1 MNLAA
6 GRDRVENKESGAT
19 HTSTK
24 GRILVVDDEEAL
36 RRVLERSLSRAGHE
50 VVTAES
56 GATAMEKLKGGQFDV
71 VLSDISMPG
80 MNGLDLLRAVRE
92 HDLDIPVLIMTGTP
106 DVSTAVRAMEYGA
119 LRYLIKPVVPSELLP
134 VVDYA
139 VQMCQMA
146 RVKREAL
153 RLVGD
158 ANKFVGDRAGLEAT
172 FERALAGI
180 WMAYQ
185 PIVVWSEKKVYA
197 YEALLRSSEP
207 KLGNPGLLLAA
218 AETLGRLPDL
228 GRTIRKAVAGVAAE
242 VTGFKLF
249 VNLHTLDLRDET
261 LFSAEAPLSAFAR
274 NIVLEITERASLD
287 NIADLQ
293 TRLKI
298 LRDMGYHI
306 ALDDLGAG
314 YAGLTSLAQLQ
325 PEVVKIDMSLVRD
338 VDKSATK
345 QKLVGSMAT
354 LSKEMGMLVVVEG
367 VESTGERNTL
377 VRLGCDLFQGYL
389 FAKPGRP
396 FPPVAW

>member
-1 MNLAA
+1 M
-6 GRDRVENKESGAT
+6 ENKERGLA
-19 HTSTK
+19 HPGTK
-24 GRILVVDDEEAL
+24 GRILVVDDEEPL
-36 RRVLERSLSRAGHE
+36 RRLIARILSRAGHE

-56 GATAMEKLKGGQFDV
+56 GAGAMEKLTGSQFDA

-80 MNGLDLLRAVRE
+80 MNGLDLLRTVRE
-92 HDLDIPVLIMTGTP
+92 HDLDIPVLIMTGAP

-119 LRYLIKPVVPSELLP
+119 LRYLIKPVDPSDLLP
-134 VVDYA
+134 VVEYA
-139 VQMCQMA
+139 VQMCRMA

-158 ANKFVGDRAGLEAT
+158 ANKFVGDRAGLETT

-180 WMAYQ
+180 WMAFQ
-185 PIVVWSEKKVYA
+185 PIVLWSEKRIYA
-197 YEALLRSSEP
+197 YEALLRSGEP
-207 KLGNPGLLLAA
+207 QLGNPGLLLSA

-228 GRTIRKAVAGVAAE
+228 GRTIRKAVAAVAAE

-249 VNLHTLDLRDET
+249 VNLHTLDLKDET

-287 NIADLQ
+287 NIADLS

-345 QKLVGSMAT
+345 QKVVGSMAT

-367 VESTGERNTL
+367 VETVGERDTL
-377 VRLGCDLFQGYL
+377 VGLGCDLFQGYL
-389 FAKPGRP
+389 FAKPARP
-396 FPPVAW
+396 FPPVTW

>member
-1 MNLAA
+1 
-6 GRDRVENKESGAT
+6 VENIQKSIEHT
-19 HTSTK
+19 HTA
-24 GRILVVDDEEAL
+24 GRILVVDDDEAIL
-36 RRVLERSLSRAGHE
+36 RVIDRTLTKAGHQVE
-50 VVTAES
+50 TAPN
-56 GATAMEKLKGGQFDV
+56 GATAMEKMNGRPFDLV
-71 VLSDISMPG
+71 MSDISMPG
-80 MNGLDLLRAVRE
+80 MNGLDLLRAVRA
-92 HDLDIPVLIMTGTP
+92 HDLDVPVLIMTGTP
-106 DVSTAVRAMEYGA
+106 DVATAMRAIEYGA
-119 LRYLIKPVVPSELLP
+119 LRYLIKPMVPSEILP

-139 VQMCQMA
+139 VRMCRMA

-158 ANKFVGDRAGLEAT
+158 AEKFVGDRAGLETT
-172 FERALAGI
+172 FQSALDGI

-185 PIVVWSEKKVYA
+185 PIVVWSERRIYA

-207 KLGNPGLLLAA
+207 KLGNPGLLLVA

-242 VTGFKLF
+242 AKDFKLF
-249 VNLHTLDLRDET
+249 VNLHTLDLKDEA

-274 NIVLEITERASLD
+274 NVVLEITERASLD
-287 NIADLQ
+287 NIGDLQ
-293 TRLKI
+293 TRLTT
-298 LRDMGYHI
+298 LRSIGYKI

-325 PEVVKIDMSLVRD
+325 PEVVKIDMSLVRG
-338 VDKSATK
+338 VDKNATK

-367 VESTGERNTL
+367 VETIGERDAL
-377 VRLGCDLFQGYL
+377 VDLGCDL

-396 FPPVAW
+396 FPSVAW

>member
-1 MNLAA
+1 
-6 GRDRVENKESGAT
+6 VENKEVGIS
-19 HTSTK
+19 HTGTK
-24 GRILVVDDEEAL
+24 GRILVVDDEEPI
-36 RRVLERSLSRAGHE
+36 RRVLERSLSKAGHQ

-56 GATAMEKLKGGQFDV
+56 GDVAMEKLTGGQFDAV
-71 VLSDISMPG
+71 VSDISMPG

-106 DVSTAVRAMEYGA
+106 DVATAVRAMEYGA
-119 LRYLIKPVVPSELLP
+119 LRYLIKPVVPSALLP
-134 VVDYA
+134 VVEYA
-139 VQMCQMA
+139 VQMCRMA
-146 RVKREAL
+146 RIKREAL

-158 ANKFVGDRAGLEAT
+158 ADKFVGDRAGLEAT

-185 PIVVWSEKKVYA
+185 PIVLWSERKVYA
-197 YEALLRSSEP
+197 YEALLRSAEP
-207 KLGNPGLLLAA
+207 KLGNPGLLLCA

-228 GRTIRKAVAGVAAE
+228 GRAIRKAVAGVAAE
-242 VTGFKLF
+242 AKYFKVF
-249 VNLHTLDLRDET
+249 VNLHTLDLKDET
-261 LFSAEAPLSAFAR
+261 LFSADAPLSGFAR
-274 NIVLEITERASLD
+274 NVVLEITERASLD

-293 TRLKI
+293 ARLKI
-298 LRDMGYHI
+298 LRDMGFKI

-367 VESTGERNTL
+367 VETVGERDTL
-377 VRLGCDLFQGYL
+377 IGLGCDLFQGYL

-396 FPPVAW
+396 FPAVAW

>member
-1 MNLAA
+1 
-6 GRDRVENKESGAT
+6 VENQASGSG
-19 HTSTK
+19 HTGTK
-24 GRILVVDDEEAL
+24 GRILVVDDEAPL
-36 RRVLERSLSRAGHE
+36 RRVLERILSRAGHE
-50 VVTAES
+50 VVTAEG
-56 GATAMEKLKGGQFDV
+56 GATAMEKLTGSQFDA

-92 HDLDIPVLIMTGTP
+92 HDLDIPVLIMTGAP

-119 LRYLIKPVVPSELLP
+119 LRYLIKPVEPSELLP
-134 VVDYA
+134 VVEYA
-139 VQMCQMA
+139 VQMCRMA

-158 ANKFVGDRAGLEAT
+158 ANKFVGDRAGLETT

-185 PIVVWSEKKVYA
+185 PIVLWSGKRIYA

-207 KLGNPGLLLAA
+207 KLGNPGLLLVA

-228 GRTIRKAVAGVAAE
+228 GRTIRKAVAAVAAE
-242 VTGFKLF
+242 VTDFKLF
-249 VNLHTLDLRDET
+249 VNLHTLDLKDET

-287 NIADLQ
+287 NIADLP

-367 VESTGERNTL
+367 VETVGERDTL
-377 VRLGCDLFQGYL
+377 VGLGCDLFQGYL

>member
-1 MNLAA
+1 M
-6 GRDRVENKESGAT
+6 KET
-19 HTSTK
+19 ESTK
-24 GRILVVDDEEAL
+24 GHTDTAGRILVVDDEEAVL
-36 RRVLERSLSRAGHE
+36 RVLERTLTKGGHQVETAGN
-50 VVTAES
+50 
-56 GATAMEKLKGGQFDV
+56 GAAAMEKMNRSTFDLV
-71 VLSDISMPG
+71 VSDISMPG
-80 MNGLDLLRAVRE
+80 MNGLDLLRAVRA

-106 DVSTAVRAMEYGA
+106 DVATAVRAIEYGA
-119 LRYLIKPVVPSELLP
+119 LRYLIKPMVPSEILQ

-139 VQMCQMA
+139 IRMCRMA

-158 ANKFVGDRAGLEAT
+158 AEKFVGDRAGLETT
-172 FERALAGI
+172 FQRALQGI

-185 PIVVWSEKKVYA
+185 PIVVWSERRVYA

-207 KLGNPGLLLAA
+207 KLGNPGVLLVA

-228 GRTIRKAVAGVAAE
+228 GRTIRNAVAEVAAE
-242 VTGFKLF
+242 AKDFKLF
-249 VNLHTLDLRDET
+249 VNLHTLDLKDEG
-261 LFSAEAPLSAFAR
+261 LFAADAPLSAFAR
-274 NIVLEITERASLD
+274 NVVLEITERASLD
-287 NIADLQ
+287 NIGDLQ
-293 TRLKI
+293 TRLAT
-298 LRDMGYHI
+298 LRGMGYHI

-338 VDKSATK
+338 VDKNATK

-367 VESTGERNTL
+367 VETAGERDAL
-377 VRLGCDLFQGYL
+377 LGLGCDLFQGYL

-396 FPPVAW
+396 FPAVAW

>member
-1 MNLAA
+1 
-6 GRDRVENKESGAT
+6 VENIQKSIEHT
-19 HTSTK
+19 HTA
-24 GRILVVDDEEAL
+24 GRILVVDDDEAIL
-36 RRVLERSLSRAGHE
+36 RVIDRTLTKAGHQVE
-50 VVTAES
+50 TAPN
-56 GATAMEKLKGGQFDV
+56 GATAMEKMNGRPFDLV
-71 VLSDISMPG
+71 MSDISMPG
-80 MNGLDLLRAVRE
+80 MNGLDLLRAVRA
-92 HDLDIPVLIMTGTP
+92 HDLDVPVLIMTGTP
-106 DVSTAVRAMEYGA
+106 DVATAMRAIEYGA
-119 LRYLIKPVVPSELLP
+119 LRYLIKPMVPSEILP

-139 VQMCQMA
+139 VRMCRMA

-158 ANKFVGDRAGLEAT
+158 AEKFVGDRAGLETT
-172 FERALAGI
+172 FQSALDGI

-185 PIVVWSEKKVYA
+185 PIVVWSERRIYA

-207 KLGNPGLLLAA
+207 KLGNPGLLLVA

-242 VTGFKLF
+242 AKDFKLF
-249 VNLHTLDLRDET
+249 VNLHTLDLKDEA

-274 NIVLEITERASLD
+274 NVVLEITERASLD
-287 NIADLQ
+287 NIGDLQ
-293 TRLKI
+293 TRLTT
-298 LRDMGYHI
+298 LRSIGYKI

-325 PEVVKIDMSLVRD
+325 PEVVKIDMSLVRG
-338 VDKSATK
+338 VDKNATK

-367 VESTGERNTL
+367 VETIGERDAL
-377 VRLGCDLFQGYL
+377 VGLGCDLFQGYL

-396 FPPVAW
+396 FPSVAW

>member
-1 MNLAA
+1 
-6 GRDRVENKESGAT
+6 VENKESGAT
-19 HTSTK
+19 HTGSK
-24 GRILVVDDEEAL
+24 GRILVVDDEEPL
-36 RRVLERSLSRAGHE
+36 RRMLDRSLSRAGHE
-50 VVTAES
+50 VVTAEN
-56 GATAMEKLKGGQFDV
+56 GATAMEKLNGGKFDV

-134 VVDYA
+134 VVEYA
-139 VQMCQMA
+139 VQMCRMA

-158 ANKFVGDRAGLEAT
+158 ADKFVGDRAGLETT

-185 PIVVWSEKKVYA
+185 PIVLWSEKKVYA
-197 YEALLRSSEP
+197 YEALLRSGEP
-207 KLGNPGLLLAA
+207 KLGNPGLLLVA

-228 GRTIRKAVAGVAAE
+228 GRTIRKAVAAVAAE
-242 VTGFKLF
+242 VAGFKLF
-249 VNLHTLDLRDET
+249 VNLHTLDLKDET

-287 NIADLQ
+287 NIGDLP

-367 VESTGERNTL
+367 VETVGERDAL
-377 VRLGCDLFQGYL
+377 VGLGCDLFQGYL